1 MRKCRCATTSIKRRE
16 IDTNTENTPC
26 KDLYI
31 KIYIYIYTENRLKK
45 QRKEKERKNE
55 ERSEDNEYK
64 KLI

>member
-26 KDLYI
+26 KNLYI
-31 KIYIYIYTENRLKK
+31 KIYIYTENRLKK